1 MSEVNIRREGHAGR
15 MTLTRPEALNAL
27 SHDMSLQIEAALRG
41 WAEDPE
47 VALIVLDAEG
57 DKAFCAGGDIRQMY
71 DTGRAGDYAY
81 GRGFWRDEYRMNA
94 LMAEYP
100 KPVVSFLNGFVMG
113 GGVGVGCHASH
124 RVVGDSSRIAMPECG
139 IGLVPDV
146 GGSLLLA
153 RAPGRLGAYL
163 GLTGARM
170 GPGDALHAGF
180 ADHYLP
186 EAEWE
191 PVKAALCETGT
202 LAPLEKAKRPAPASR
217 LAENQDYIDALFAS
231 GTLPGIRAALVD
243 EAGDD
248 VADKA
253 LKALQAG
260 CPLSMAA
267 TLEMLD
273 QLHGQE
279 DIRAALGLEYR
290 FTARAMEHGDFI
302 EGIRAQIIDRDRKP
316 RWRHGLDVAP
326 EVVAAMLAPLDQ
338 ELTFD
343 AP

>member
-1 MSEVNIRREGHAGR
+1 MSQVNIRREGRAGR

-27 SHDMSLQIEAALRG
+27 SHEMSLQIEAALRS

-47 VALIVLDAEG
+47 VALVVLDAEG
-57 DKAFCAGGDIRQMY
+57 DKAFCAGGDIREMY

-81 GRGFWRDEYRMNA
+81 GRTFWRDEYRMNA

-124 RVVGDSSRIAMPECG
+124 RVVGESARIAMPECG

-170 GPGDALHAGF
+170 GPGDAIHAGF

-186 EAEWE
+186 EAGWE
-191 PVKAALCETGT
+191 AAKAALCETGT
-202 LAPLEKAKRPAPASR
+202 TAPLLKAARPAPVSR

-231 GTLPGIRAALVD
+231 GTLPGIRAALS
-243 EAGDD
+243 EESGDD
-248 VADKA
+248 IADRA
-253 LKALQAG
+253 LKALETG

-267 TLEMLD
+267 TLELLER
-273 QLHGQE
+273 LHGEE
-279 DIRAALGLEYR
+279 DIRKALSLEFR

-316 RWRHGLDVAP
+316 RWRHGLDVTP
-326 EVVAAMLAPLDQ
+326 ETVSAMLAPLEQD
-338 ELTFD
+338 LTFD